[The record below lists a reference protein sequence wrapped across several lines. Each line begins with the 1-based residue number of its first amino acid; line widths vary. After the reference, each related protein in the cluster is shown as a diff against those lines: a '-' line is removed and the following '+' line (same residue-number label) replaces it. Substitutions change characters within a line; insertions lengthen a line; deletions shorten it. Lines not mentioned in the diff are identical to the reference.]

1 MLAKIKLNS
10 HLKIVTMRSTL
21 VILAAGMAS
30 RYGSMKQIQGFGP
43 GGETIMDYS
52 IYDAIRSGF
61 DKVVFIIRREF
72 ADGFKEIFE
81 PKLKGKIAVEYVYQ
95 ELDSFTQGIAVPA
108 ERKKPWGTAHA
119 VLCAMDVVKEPFAV
133 INADDFYG
141 QNAFQMAADFLKNDC
156 AQWNYAIVGY
166 DLLKTLS
173 DYGTVNRGVCTLDN
187 LGNLVSIT
195 ERINIA
201 RKDGK
206 IICDDGL
213 EPKELSLDTR
223 VSMNFWCFDPSYFS
237 YTQSM
242 FRDFLTN
249 HGNEPKAEFFIPIV
263 ADQFIKDGGKVE
275 VIPTTSS
282 WFGVTYKEDAPFV
295 EKSLN
300 DLIKAGVY
308 PERLWL

>member
-1 MLAKIKLNS
+1 MQ
-10 HLKIVTMRSTL
+10 STL

-61 DKVVFIIRREF
+61 TKVVFIIRREF
-72 ADGFKEIFE
+72 ADDFKNIFE
-81 PKLKGKIAVEYVYQ
+81 PKLKGKIVTEYVYQ
-95 ELDSFTQGIAVPA
+95 DLTSFTEGVSIPA
-108 ERKKPWGTAHA
+108 DRKKPWGTAHA

-141 QNAFQMAADFLKNDC
+141 RNAFENAIDFLMNDAADKN
-156 AQWNYAIVGY
+156 WAIVGY
-166 DLLKTLS
+166 DLVRTLS

-187 LGNLVSIT
+187 MGNLVTVT

-201 RKDGK
+201 KKDGK
-206 IICDDGL
+206 ILCDDGL
-213 EPKELSLDTR
+213 EPKELPVDTR
-223 VSMNFWCFDPSYFS
+223 VSMNFWCFHESYFS
-237 YTQSM
+237 YTQNM
-242 FRDFLTN
+242 FREFLHQ
-249 HGNEPKAEFFIPIV
+249 HGQEPKSEFFIPIV
-263 ADQFIKDGGKVE
+263 ADRFIKEGGRVE
-275 VIPTTSS
+275 VVPTTSS

-300 DLIKAGVY
+300 DLIASGEY
-308 PERLWL
+308 PERLWA